1 MTIHELQ
8 ADNILFSSLF
18 SSTKDKAISFRVEE
32 SIYELLK
39 DLAKELETET
49 ISQTARKILYFYL
62 LNVIYEEEWKTI
74 QAEGFE
80 EYMKKVA
87 EAGDKVEL
95 QKYKN
100 LVEELSEYSKFMRS
114 IIDRI
119 ALTEE
124 FFDKEIDRLAEA
136 TNKLESVK
144 IILEK

>member
-1 MTIHELQ
+1 MAIHELQ
-8 ADNILFSSLF
+8 AQNILFSSLF

-74 QAEGFE
+74 QADSFE
-80 EYMKKVA
+80 EYIKRVS
-87 EAGDKVEL
+87 EAGDRVEL

-124 FFDKEIDRLAEA
+124 FFDKEIK
-136 TNKLESVK
+136 KLEEVTSKLENVK
-144 IILEK
+144 IVLEK

>member
-8 ADNILFSSLF
+8 SENILFSSLF

-80 EYMKKVA
+80 EYIKKVSD
-87 EAGDKVEL
+87 AGDKVEL

-124 FFDKEIDRLAEA
+124 FFDKEIG
-136 TNKLESVK
+136 KLEEVTSKLQSVK
-144 IILEK
+144 IVLEK

>member
-87 EAGDKVEL
+87 EAGDKVEV

-124 FFDKEIDRLAEA
+124 FFDKEI
-136 TNKLESVK
+136 NKLEEVTSKLQSVK
-144 IILEK
+144 IVLEK